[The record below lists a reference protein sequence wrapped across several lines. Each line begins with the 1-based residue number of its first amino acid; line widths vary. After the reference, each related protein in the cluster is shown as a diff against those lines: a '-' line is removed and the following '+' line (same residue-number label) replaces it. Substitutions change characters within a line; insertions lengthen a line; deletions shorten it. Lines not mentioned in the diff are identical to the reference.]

1 MLRWRRVSNI
11 AAAFVAALFV
21 FPSAAN
27 ADESVGS
34 TRFEAAAWMEPLA
47 ELLVTEDADAR
58 DDGAYDELIARVLN
72 EEPVWSDVAD
82 AIRSM
87 SYPDL
92 QTSGDAELRATVC
105 TDGVERPWVLVPPSG
120 YDPAH
125 PTPLLVVLH
134 GGVGRATLIDDPLEY
149 ATESH
154 FVGLARDRGWFALL
168 PFGQIE
174 ATWWDE
180 VGYES
185 IESLVR
191 TVKREYNIDDDRV
204 YMSGFSDGA
213 SAGFF
218 FAMTMPTDYAAI
230 VALNGHIGVGSLD
243 GDQPTYA
250 QNMAAVPVYATTTFD
265 DGLYPSWKMQGTIEM
280 AQRAGGDILYREL
293 AGEHDLT
300 PFAGTEMPLI
310 GDFLD
315 RHPRD
320 PFPPS
325 IQWESTGALFGRC
338 RWISIDAYAPGKT
351 ARWHRDYNVEMID
364 DRITFGFHPDW
375 DGSEEGNGIPVDGL
389 SDGDYPATRMGL
401 LAGDVI
407 VGAGTPAAE
416 EERATVMDIGTL
428 DDLNAFKE
436 TLERGDAFSLVVM
449 RDEGRM
455 TLDGALDPVGYYN
468 IFKREVPTAA
478 VRAHVS
484 GNRVHIDPS
493 ALGAFSVYIYPEL
506 FNLDEKIT
514 VMVGE
519 DVLFDATVEPD
530 LAYTLRDYLERR
542 DRSMLC
548 AARLS
553 FDLGGRG
560 E

>member
-1 MLRWRRVSNI
+1 MLRPIRVF
-11 AAAFVAALFV
+11 ALLAACVAAFLVLPVTAVADDSDGGQV
-21 FPSAAN
+21 SGEVP
-27 ADESVGS
+27 
-34 TRFEAAAWMEPLA
+34 AWMEPLA
-47 ELLVTEDADAR
+47 ELMATTDA
-58 DDGAYDELIARVLN
+58 GAHDELIDRVL
-72 EEPVWSDVAD
+72 EAEPSWSDVAG

-87 SYPDL
+87 PFPDP
-92 QTSGDAELRATVC
+92 QTSGDAELRTTVC
-105 TDGVERPWVLVPPSG
+105 TDGVERPWVLVPPSS
-120 YDPAH
+120 YDPAR

-134 GGVGRATLIDDPLEY
+134 GGVSRATIIDDPLEY
-149 ATESH
+149 AVESH

-168 PFGQIE
+168 PFGQID

-180 VGYES
+180 VGYEN
-185 IESLVR
+185 IESLIR

-204 YMSGFSDGA
+204 YMSGFSDGS

-230 VALNGHIGVGSLD
+230 AALNGHIGVGSLD

-250 QNMAAVPVYATTTFD
+250 QNMAAVPVYATTTFN
-265 DGLYPSWKMQGTIEM
+265 DGLYPSWKMRSTIEM
-280 AQRAGGDILYREL
+280 AQDAGGDILYREL

-300 PFAGTEMPLI
+300 PFADTEMPLI

-320 PFPPS
+320 PFPPFL
-325 IQWESTGALFGRC
+325 QWEATGELFGRC
-338 RWISIDAYAPGKT
+338 RWVSIDAFAPGVP
-351 ARWHRDYNVEMID
+351 AEWHLDYNVPLID

-401 LAGDVI
+401 LAGDTI
-407 VGAGTPAAE
+407 VGAATPATDD
-416 EERATVMDIGTL
+416 ERATSMDIGTL
-428 DDLNAFKE
+428 DDLNEFKE
-436 TLERGDAFSLVVM
+436 TLERGDAFSLDVL
-449 RDEGRM
+449 REGVEV

-478 VRAHVS
+478 IRASVS
-484 GNRVHIDPS
+484 GNRIRVEPS
-493 ALGAFSVYIYPEL
+493 ALGAFSVYIYPQL
-506 FNLDEKIT
+506 LNLDERVT
-514 VMVGE
+514 VTSGE
-519 DVLFDATVEPD
+519 SVLFDAVVEPD
-530 LAYTLRDYLERR
+530 LEYTLRDYVERR

-548 AARLS
+548 AAKLS
-553 FDLGGRG
+553 FDLLDMG

>member
-1 MLRWRRVSNI
+1 MDRQRRVSI
-11 AAAFVAALFV
+11 ILAAFTAAFLV
-21 FPSAAN
+21 LPGGAI
-27 ADESVGS
+27 ADEADGS
-34 TRFEAAAWMEPLA
+34 TDVESPAWKEPLA
-47 ELLVTEDADAR
+47 QLLAAEDDGVR
-58 DDGAYDELIARVLN
+58 DDLIARVLDL
-72 EEPVWSDVAD
+72 EPAWTDVAE
-82 AIRSM
+82 AIRTM
-87 SYPDL
+87 PFPDP
-92 QTSGDAELRATVC
+92 QTSGDVELRTTLC
-105 TDGVERPWVLVPPSG
+105 TDGVERPWVLVPPSD
-120 YDPAH
+120 YDPAR

-134 GGVGRATLIDDPLEY
+134 GGVGRATIIDDPLEY

-168 PFGQIE
+168 PFGQID

-180 VGYES
+180 VGYDN

-191 TVKREYNIDDDRV
+191 TVKREYNIDDDRI

-265 DGLYPSWKMQGTIEM
+265 DGLYPSWKMRSTIHM

-300 PFAGTEMPLI
+300 PFADTEMPLI
-310 GDFLD
+310 GDFLE

-325 IQWESTGALFGRC
+325 VRWESTGALFGRC
-338 RWISIDAYAPGKT
+338 RWISIDAYAPGRT
-351 ARWHRDYNVEMID
+351 AKWHRDHNVEIID

-375 DGSEEGNGIPVDGL
+375 EGSEEGTGIPVDGL

-407 VGAGTPAAE
+407 VGAGTPATDD
-416 EERATVMDIGTL
+416 ERATSMDIGTL
-428 DDLNAFKE
+428 DDLNEFKA
-436 TLERGDAFSLVVM
+436 TIERGDAFSLDVL
-449 RDEGRM
+449 REDERV
-455 TLDGALDPVGYYN
+455 TLEGALDPVGYYN

-478 VRAHVS
+478 VRASVS
-484 GNRVHIDPS
+484 GNRVRVEPS
-493 ALGAFSVYIYPEL
+493 ALGEFSVYVYPGL
-506 FNLDEKIT
+506 FNLDEKVT
-514 VMVGE
+514 VTVGE
-519 DVLFDATVEPD
+519 DVLFDAIVEPD
-530 LAYTLRDYLERR
+530 LEYMLRDYLARR

-553 FDLGGRG
+553 FDLRDGG